1 MSIGLNRS
9 ALLYPDTNYHC
20 TMDQRLFD
28 EHPDVLRKARFF
40 VHPGGKALLA
50 FPLPSSAR
58 RVSARSCKRES
69 TPGYTVA
76 YFALQLAVYMGFK
89 EVFLPGPGFAARK
102 REHPFF
108 SGTIS
113 TPATTSKSNFPECR
127 KCSPSGRSSWPG
139 TGVRVFNCSPISTL
153 ECFGKVTYDYALSP
167 MRSGALLPLG
177 QLHLSF

>member
-1 MSIGLNRS
+1 M
-9 ALLYPDTNYHC
+9 
-20 TMDQRLFD
+20 
-28 EHPDVLRKARFF
+28 
-40 VHPGGKALLA
+40 A

-89 EVFLPGPGFAARK
+89 EVFCLGLDLRHENGST
-102 REHPFF
+102 HFF
-108 SGTIS
+108 GNDFHSRNHEQIE
-113 TPATTSKSNFPECR
+113 FPR
-127 KCSPSGRSSWPG
+127 MQKMLTFGAKQLAG

-167 MRSGALLPLG
+167 
-177 QLHLSF
+177 